1 MTPTDETFA
10 RRNGSAYF
18 YANVCTITGPA
29 TTVAGPMSRGAKL
42 FLIYATPRLFDSS
55 APAWLLNMLIAVT
68 LSPGA

>member
-1 MTPTDETFA
+1 MLT
-10 RRNGSAYF
+10 
-18 YANVCTITGPA
+18 NVCTITGPA